1 MQCNFL
7 KGSSIEE
14 QANTNQT
21 KCSPRTDLQEPCKEN
36 LKKEIP
42 SKSSKENF
50 PKLEKEISNSVRGG
64 ARKPRQT
71 SMGSCEGFIG
81 EKEHQSN
88 KVWGTEIAR
97 TLDASEYKHP
107 MKILDE

>member
-1 MQCNFL
+1 M
-7 KGSSIEE
+7 
-14 QANTNQT
+14 
-21 KCSPRTDLQEPCKEN
+21 
-36 LKKEIP
+36 
-42 SKSSKENF
+42 
-50 PKLEKEISNSVRGG
+50 GG

-107 MKILDE
+107 MMIHENEEGKNKRNL